1 MWRRTC
7 PSSSKGPLPYNPVVP
22 EIPGEAALRSRTDAA
37 LERDDPVELER
48 LVVEVA
54 LESNDRVW
62 AECTCAQLSR
72 HRSAGVRGGALL
84 GFGHLARRF
93 GALDRRRVHRLV
105 ELGLFA
111 QNELVRDQAESAAE
125 DLETF
130 LAWRFE
136 RPA

>member
-1 MWRRTC
+1 VTYTA
-7 PSSSKGPLPYNPVVP
+7 GVP
-22 EIPGEAALRSRTDAA
+22 ESPDEARLRSRIEKA
-37 LERDDPVELER
+37 LERDDPVELEQ
-48 LVVEVA
+48 LVIEVA
-54 LESNDRVW
+54 LESDDRIW
-62 AECTCAQLSR
+62 AECTCAQLAR

-105 ELGLFA
+105 EIGLFA
-111 QNELVRDQAESAAE
+111 PNELVRDRAHSAAD

>member
-1 MWRRTC
+1 M
-7 PSSSKGPLPYNPVVP
+7 KPLPYNPVVL
-22 EIPGEAALRSRTDAA
+22 EIRGEAELRSHTEAA

-48 LVVEVA
+48 LVIEVA
-54 LESNDRVW
+54 LGSEDRVW
-62 AECTCAQLSR
+62 AEYTCAQLAR

-93 GALDRRRVHRLV
+93 GALNRRRVHRLV
-105 ELGLFA
+105 EIGLFA
-111 QNELVRDQAESAAE
+111 HNELVRGHAESAAE